1 MYLQYVFAFI
11 NQTAKSILHSI
22 SQIIPLVLFI
32 IIKKKKL
39 LPFNNFC
46 FINSTLFLKIVNEM
60 VPYFHSLLFHA

>member
-32 IIKKKKL
+32 IIKKE
-39 LPFNNFC
+39 
-46 FINSTLFLKIVNEM
+46 KIIA
-60 VPYFHSLLFHA
+60 L